1 MWLARHT
8 PQTVLPRLH
17 KILTAIKEEYADSLS
32 SGGGLYAAGYCF
44 GAKYVLLLAGD
55 MDKDV
60 VNGDRTPEA
69 KAEEGMV
76 REGPA
81 VKCAVVAHGTSILK
95 EDMEGVKVP
104 VSVVAVEKDSL
115 FPDEVREAGRK
126 ALEAKGVEHEV
137 EVYSGVPHG
146 FAVLGDYE
154 DGKIVE
160 AQRKAFAQ
168 MLGWLKAH

>member
-17 KILTAIKEEYADSLS
+17 KIITSIKEEYADSLS

-44 GAKYVLLLAGD
+44 GAKYVLLVAGD
-55 MDKDV
+55 MHKDV
-60 VNGDRTPEA
+60 VQGERTPEA
-69 KAEEGMV
+69 QAEEGMV
-76 REGPA
+76 KEGPA
-81 VKCAVVAHGTSILK
+81 VKCGVIAHGTSILK

-104 VSVVAVEKDSL
+104 VSVVAVEQDTL
-115 FPDEVREAGRK
+115 FPDDVREAGKK
-126 ALEAKGVEHEV
+126 ALQEKGVEHEV

-154 DGKIVE
+154 DDKIVE